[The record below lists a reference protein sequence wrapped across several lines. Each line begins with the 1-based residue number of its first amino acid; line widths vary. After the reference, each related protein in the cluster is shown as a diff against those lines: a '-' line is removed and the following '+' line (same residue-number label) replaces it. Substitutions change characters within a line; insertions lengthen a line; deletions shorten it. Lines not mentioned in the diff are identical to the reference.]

1 MMAADPGRAV
11 RAILILGVIAFVFL
25 WLSSFGLK
33 RSMKPDEAERVTRS
47 RAVSDFNGGRAFQH
61 VTRWTALGPRPF
73 GSPAQQSAIE
83 DLVKNL
89 RAAGLSLSQS
99 PSGVS
104 PAYLAARCQGSQPGE
119 IVLACGFDTTAQSP
133 GAVASA
139 SGAALLAEMATLL
152 GGNRRGHGIVFIFL
166 LDASPRESEEQ
177 AASQAWRALLEQ
189 LTPRLL
195 IYVEAV
201 GDCYLQFG
209 RDPEA
214 PLWLRGLIEDTAE
227 RHGYARHF
235 PGDGPPLRPMPQFS
249 GIGVPVLRLVD
260 PIYGGSIARHAA
272 LRGKAE
278 DNVAAVCPDS
288 LQAVGDVLYHALMAA
303 DSILSRQS

>member
-1 MMAADPGRAV
+1 MPADPGRAV
-11 RAILILGVIAFVFL
+11 KAILLLGTIAFVFL

-33 RSMKPDEAERVTRS
+33 RSLKPDETERVTLS
-47 RAVSDFNGGRAFQH
+47 RAASDFNAGRAFEH
-61 VTRWTALGPRPF
+61 VAKWTALGPRPF

-83 DLVKNL
+83 DLVKTL
-89 RAAGLSLSQS
+89 RSAGLSPSQS

-119 IVLACGFDTTAQSP
+119 IVLACAFDTAAESP
-133 GAVASA
+133 GAVESA
-139 SGAALLAEMATLL
+139 SGAALMAEMAALL
-152 GGNRRGHGIVFIFL
+152 GAHRRGHGIVFIFL
-166 LDASPRESEEQ
+166 LDSCDRESGEQ
-177 AASQAWRALLEQ
+177 AASRAWRAVLEQ

-195 IYVEAV
+195 IYVEGV
-201 GDCYLQFG
+201 GDCYLQLG

-235 PGDGPPLRPMPQFS
+235 PGDAPPLRPMPQFS
-249 GIGVPVLRLVD
+249 EIGVPVLRLVD
-260 PIYGGSIARHAA
+260 PIYGGSIARHAV
-272 LRGKAE
+272 LRGTVQDSVE
-278 DNVAAVCPDS
+278 AVCRGS
-288 LQAVGDVLYHALMAA
+288 LQAVGDVLYHALMAV